1 LWVQR
6 NYQMKLPIVY
16 SLLALF
22 LFSSCKEDTKVREME
37 ILKAKKEKELVFNAI
52 DRAWNFPARNLTPES
67 QIIATTWNE
76 WRLFN
81 NELQQKPAS
90 TINAYKVKTKSL
102 VQKADVLEGSIPA
115 RLNKPKFK
123 SRLAALITK
132 LKALNMFLNIDRIPE
147 KRVIAMV
154 TDLNLEVNAINDQIE
169 EIVRRSHIPLEEGE
183 AVMIKN
189 IGGKTDEISPVPETD
204 LPKQGVKSFEE
215 IK

>member
-1 LWVQR
+1 
-6 NYQMKLPIVY
+6 MKLPIIY
-16 SLLALF
+16 SLMALF

-52 DRAWNFPARNLTPES
+52 DKAWNFPARNLTPES
-67 QIIATTWNE
+67 QIIATSWNQ

-102 VQKADVLEGSIPA
+102 VQKADVLEGSIPT

-169 EIVRRSHIPLEEGE
+169 EIVRRSHIPLEDGE
-183 AVMIKN
+183 AIMIKN
-189 IGGKTDEISPVPETD
+189 IGGKTGETPPVPETE
-204 LPKQGVKSFEE
+204 LPTQGVKSFEE

>member
-1 LWVQR
+1 MWIQR
-6 NYQMKLPIVY
+6 NYQMKLQILY

-52 DRAWNFPARNLTPES
+52 DKAWNFPARNLTPES

-189 IGGKTDEISPVPETD
+189 IGGKTDETSPVPETD

>member
-1 LWVQR
+1 
-6 NYQMKLPIVY
+6 MKLPIVY
-16 SLLALF
+16 SLMALF

-52 DRAWNFPARNLTPES
+52 DKAWNFPARNLTPES
-67 QIIATTWNE
+67 QIIATSWNE

-102 VQKADVLEGSIPA
+102 VQKADVLEGSIPT

-169 EIVRRSHIPLEEGE
+169 EIVRRSHIPLEDGE
-183 AVMIKN
+183 AIMIKN
-189 IGGKTDEISPVPETD
+189 IGGKTDETSPVPETE
-204 LPKQGVKSFEE
+204 LPTQGVKSFEE

>member
-1 LWVQR
+1 
-6 NYQMKLPIVY
+6 M
-16 SLLALF
+16 ALF
-22 LFSSCKEDTKVREME
+22 IFSSCKEDTKVREME

-52 DRAWNFPARNLTPES
+52 DQAWSFPARNLTPES
-67 QIIATTWNE
+67 QIIATSWNE

-102 VQKADVLEGSIPA
+102 VQKADVLEGSIPT

-169 EIVRRSHIPLEEGE
+169 EIVRRSHIPLEDGE
-183 AVMIKN
+183 AVMIKS
-189 IGGKTDEISPVPETD
+189 IGGKTDETSPVPETE
-204 LPKQGVKSFEE
+204 LPTQGVKSFEE

>member
-1 LWVQR
+1 
-6 NYQMKLPIVY
+6 
-16 SLLALF
+16 
-22 LFSSCKEDTKVREME
+22 ME

-52 DRAWNFPARNLTPES
+52 DKAWNFPVRNLTPES
-67 QIIATTWNE
+67 QIIATSWNE

-90 TINAYKVKTKSL
+90 SINAFKVKTKSL
-102 VQKADVLEGSIPA
+102 VQKADVLEGTIPT

-147 KRVIAMV
+147 KRVITMV

-169 EIVRRSHIPLEEGE
+169 EIVRRSHIPLEDGE

-189 IGGKTDEISPVPETD
+189 IGGKTSESTPVTPKELPEI
-204 LPKQGVKSFEE
+204 QGKSFEE

>member
-1 LWVQR
+1 
-6 NYQMKLPIVY
+6 
-16 SLLALF
+16 
-22 LFSSCKEDTKVREME
+22 ME

>member
-1 LWVQR
+1 MSFQR
-6 NYQMKLPIVY
+6 NQLMKSPILY
-16 SLLALF
+16 SLIALF
-22 LFSSCKEDTKVREME
+22 IFSACKEDPKVREIE

-52 DRAWNFPARNLTPES
+52 DKAWNFPERSLTPES
-67 QIIATTWNE
+67 QIIATSWNE

-81 NELQQKPAS
+81 NELRQKPAAS
-90 TINAYKVKTKSL
+90 ITAYKVKTKIL
-102 VQKADVLEGSIPA
+102 VQKADVLEGTIPT

-147 KRVIAMV
+147 KRVVTMV
-154 TDLNLEVNAINDQIE
+154 ADLNLEVNAINDQIE

-183 AVMIKN
+183 AIMIKN
-189 IGGKTDEISPVPETD
+189 IGGKTSETPPATPNQTPER
-204 LPKQGVKSFEE
+204 QVKSFEE

>member
-1 LWVQR
+1 VLSKKLE
-6 NYQMKLPIVY
+6 MKLPLLY
-16 SLLALF
+16 SLILLF
-22 LFSSCKEDTKVREME
+22 LFSACKEDTRVREME

-52 DRAWNFPARNLTPES
+52 DKAWNFPVRNLTPES
-67 QIIATTWNE
+67 QIIATSWNE

-90 TINAYKVKTKSL
+90 SINAFKVKTKSL
-102 VQKADVLEGSIPA
+102 VQKADVLEGTIPT

-147 KRVIAMV
+147 KRVVTMV

-169 EIVRRSHIPLEEGE
+169 EIVRRSHIPLEDGE

-189 IGGKTDEISPVPETD
+189 IGGQTSESTPVTPKELPEI
-204 LPKQGVKSFEE
+204 QGKSFEE